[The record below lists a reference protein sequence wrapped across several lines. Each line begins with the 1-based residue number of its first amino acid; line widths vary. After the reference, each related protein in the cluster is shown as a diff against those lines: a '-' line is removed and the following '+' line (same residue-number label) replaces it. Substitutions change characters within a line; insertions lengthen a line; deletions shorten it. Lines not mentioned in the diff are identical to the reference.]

1 MKNKRVRVIL
11 IAALI
16 LAAIVAAIVLIARH
30 VRSQTVNVYAVSDVA
45 EGWMGDN
52 DELYATITEGS
63 AETIPLDEGMVESF
77 SVKKGDTV
85 KKGDLLLKYD
95 TSTYQLTLSSDQASI
110 AMLQSQIQQAQQDIN
125 TYRNMTPAEQAP
137 VPATPTP
144 KAAPKLWSVIQ
155 ADTKPNGTEDGVGYY
170 NCSENTVVRSNF
182 ILTLRDSGDTVRF
195 RVYDGKT
202 LMGIWTLSGEDL
214 QTEYRN
220 EWTPKDWTLSSGVS
234 LSGDG
239 TVTVDFSET
248 HYGSFES
255 LVPVEEEDDWFEPD
269 PGEYYSAA
277 EIAQMI
283 RDKNQDIADYQR
295 QLKQAQLKYQRDQ
308 LTGESGEV
316 RAKSDGTVTYVADP
330 HNISVGE
337 PLVKIQGSTRATVS
351 VYVDE
356 LSRDLLQPGDVV
368 NVYAYESGSNFT
380 ATVDSIGDKPTD
392 EYSSYG
398 ASSSYYPVL
407 CVADDPDVEVRAW
420 EGCSVTL
427 DSYSESSSGGLYLP
441 MYFVREDTG
450 GSYVLCQGENG
461 KLEQRYISTGAI
473 LWGSMVEVRG
483 GLSQEDYVAFPYGR
497 GVQAG
502 NPTKVAELDEL
513 YNYY

>member
-1 MKNKRVRVIL
+1 MKNKRIRTIL
-11 IAALI
+11 IAALV

-45 EGWMGDN
+45 EGWMGNN

-137 VPATPTP
+137 QPETPTP
-144 KAAPKLWSVIQ
+144 KATPQVYALIQ
-155 ADTKPNGTEDGVGYY
+155 NGTKPSGTEDGVKVY
-170 NCSENTVVRSNF
+170 NCTEGTVVRHEF
-182 ILTLRDSGDTVRF
+182 ILTLRDSGETVRF
-195 RVYDGKT
+195 RVYDGKA
-202 LMGIWTLSGEDL
+202 LVGVWTVSGKYL
-214 QTEYRN
+214 QTAYRN
-220 EWTPKDWTLSSGVS
+220 EWTPTDWTLSDGVA

-239 TVTVDFSET
+239 TVTVDFTKT

-255 LVPVEEEDDWFEPD
+255 LVPTEDEEDWFDPD

-277 EIAQMI
+277 EIAEMI
-283 RDKNQDIADYQR
+283 RDKNQDIADFQR

-316 RAKSDGTVTYVADP
+316 RAKSDGVVTYVADP

-337 PLVKIQGSTRATVS
+337 PLVKIQGSARATVS

-356 LSRDLLQPGDVV
+356 LSRDVLKPGDVV

-398 ASSSYYPVL
+398 ASSSYYAVT
-407 CVADDPDVEVRAW
+407 CIADDPDVEVRAW

-427 DSYSESSSGGLYLP
+427 DDPGESAGGLYLP
-441 MYFVREDTG
+441 LYFVREDSG

-461 KLEQRYISTGAI
+461 KLEQRYVSTGAI
-473 LWGSMVEVRG
+473 LWGSNVEIRG
-483 GLSQEDYVAFPYGR
+483 GLSYEDFVAFPYGR

-502 NPTKVAELDEL
+502 NPTRVAELDEL

>member
-1 MKNKRVRVIL
+1 MKNKRIRRIL
-11 IAALI
+11 IAVLI
-16 LAAIVAAIVLIARH
+16 LAALIAGIVLIARH

-45 EGWMGDN
+45 EGWMGNN

-63 AETIPLDEGMVESF
+63 TETIPLDEGMVESF

-110 AMLQSQIQQAQQDIN
+110 AMLQSQIRQAQQDIN

-137 VPATPTP
+137 AAPTP
-144 KAAPKLWSVIQ
+144 PPKSVPKVQSVISP
-155 ADTKPNGTEDGVGYY
+155 DTKPNGTEGGISYY
-170 NCSENTVVRSNF
+170 NCTENTVVRSSA
-182 ILTLRDSGDTVRF
+182 ILTLRDSGETVLYRIF
-195 RVYDGKT
+195 DGSA
-202 LMGIWTLSGEDL
+202 LVGVWTVDGSDL
-214 QTEYRN
+214 QTRYPD
-220 EWTPKDWTLSSGVS
+220 EWTPEDWTLGSGVS
-234 LSGDG
+234 LNGDG

-255 LVPVEEEDDWFEPD
+255 LVPTEEEDDWIEPD

-277 EIAQMI
+277 EIAEMI

-316 RAKSDGTVTYVADP
+316 RAKSDGTVTFVADP
-330 HNISVGE
+330 HNTSVGE
-337 PLVKIQGSTRATVS
+337 PLVTIQGSTRATVS

-356 LSRDLLQPGDVV
+356 LSRDVLKPGDTV
-368 NVYAYESGSNFT
+368 NVYAYESGSSFT

-398 ASSSYYPVL
+398 SNSSYYAVT
-407 CVADDPDVEVRAW
+407 CIADDPDVEVRAW

-427 DSYSESSSGGLYLP
+427 DSAGESGSGLYLP

-461 KLEQRYISTGAI
+461 RLEQRHVSTGAI
-473 LWGSMVEVRG
+473 LWGSMVEIRG
-483 GLSQEDYVAFPYGR
+483 GLTYDDYVAFPYGR